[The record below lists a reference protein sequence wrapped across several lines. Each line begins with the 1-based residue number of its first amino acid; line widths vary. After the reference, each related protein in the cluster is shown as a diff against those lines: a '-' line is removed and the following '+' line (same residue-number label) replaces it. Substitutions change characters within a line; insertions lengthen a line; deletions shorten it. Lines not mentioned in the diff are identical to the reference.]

1 MRTGIDCQ
9 RTRRYGA
16 PEVGRMSDPS
26 ASEVTRWLAAWRDG
40 DERALERLLPLVYGE
55 LRRLASRYLDRERS
69 KLPF

>member
-1 MRTGIDCQ
+1 
-9 RTRRYGA
+9 
-16 PEVGRMSDPS
+16 MSDPS